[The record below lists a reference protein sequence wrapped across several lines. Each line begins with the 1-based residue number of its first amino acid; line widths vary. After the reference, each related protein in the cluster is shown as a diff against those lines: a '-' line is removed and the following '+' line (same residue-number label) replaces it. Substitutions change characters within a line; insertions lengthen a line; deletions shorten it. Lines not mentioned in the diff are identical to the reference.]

1 MVNTDV
7 IYWDEKDWGERVSGE
22 KVDSKNS
29 GGCDMFEISLANS
42 SEDVK

>member
-1 MVNTDV
+1 MSFT
-7 IYWDEKDWGERVSGE
+7 EMGKTAGETVSGQ